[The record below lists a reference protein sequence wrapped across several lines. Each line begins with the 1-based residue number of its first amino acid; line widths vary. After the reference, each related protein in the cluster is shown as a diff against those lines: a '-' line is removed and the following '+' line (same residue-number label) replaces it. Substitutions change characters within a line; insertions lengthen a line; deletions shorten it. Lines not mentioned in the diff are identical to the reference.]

1 MLASSGLPGTKVFR
15 PSNVVAEV
23 ISTVAACHRRIRLSI
38 VTNPAHSNASFPICE
53 PTIRP
58 IEQNAPR
65 FVSSLKH
72 GQLVAQRDDFC
83 LHCKLGREARE
94 KGIEQH

>member
-1 MLASSGLPGTKVFR
+1 MTVSGLTMR
-15 PSNVVAEV
+15 RAERQPDHNRD
-23 ISTVAACHRRIRLSI
+23 SQ
-38 VTNPAHSNASFPICE
+38 NPKA
-53 PTIRP
+53 TIRP

-83 LHCKLGREARE
+83 LHCNLAAKPGA
-94 KGIEQH
+94 KGIEKHYIRLITAGRR

>member
-1 MLASSGLPGTKVFR
+1 
-15 PSNVVAEV
+15 
-23 ISTVAACHRRIRLSI
+23 LSI

-58 IEQNAPR
+58 IEQNVPR

-83 LHCKLGREARE
+83 LHCNLAATPGE